1 MAAPAAVRLANEALA
16 HHRAGRLDRAA
27 ALYAKALAIEPGHF
41 ESLQLAGALALQRGF
56 NEEAAGLLG
65 RALALRPANP
75 DCLVRMGAACA
86 ALGRLEEAESCAR
99 RAIAIVPQSSDAARL
114 LGGVLVRAGKI
125 DAAIAAFR
133 ALTNAKP
140 NDADAWVALASAE
153 LQRGW
158 PAVACAACE
167 RALKVNPAHA
177 TARFVLGQA
186 QLQGHEVGA
195 ALASFSAQVAHR
207 PQHHLA
213 RSFRLFALNYEA
225 GISREQLFAEHREF
239 GRAVAP
245 ARSSALRPARVEGRR
260 VRLAFLSPDLRRH
273 AVATFLE
280 PLVEHIDRKRFE
292 IFLYHDHFRVD
303 EVSRRLQARAD
314 RWCNFVGHA
323 DSAVAAVVRAD
334 APDVLVD
341 LAGHTHHNRMA
352 LLAQRLAPV
361 QVNYLGYANT
371 TGLDAMDFRFTD
383 SVSDPEGET
392 DALHTERLV
401 RFAPV
406 AWAYAPPADAPDVS
420 PPPSAAGAPF
430 TFGCFNNLSK
440 VNAATL
446 ALWRRVLDAVP
457 GSRLLIK
464 GLRLDEARMR
474 ARLDAA
480 GIPAERAVLL
490 TPVASTREHLAA
502 YSQVDLA
509 LDPHPY
515 NGTTTTCE
523 ALWMGVPV
531 ITLRGDRHASRVGT
545 SLVTVVGHADWSA
558 GSEDEYVA
566 RAAALASDRVTLVA
580 ARAGL
585 RARMAASP
593 LLDHAGQAA
602 RFAAAIEQCI
612 ERVGKNSSGGSP

>member
-1 MAAPAAVRLANEALA
+1 
-16 HHRAGRLDRAA
+16 
-27 ALYAKALAIEPGHF
+27 
-41 ESLQLAGALALQRGF
+41 
-56 NEEAAGLLG
+56 
-65 RALALRPANP
+65 
-75 DCLVRMGAACA
+75 
-86 ALGRLEEAESCAR
+86 
-99 RAIAIVPQSSDAARL
+99 
-114 LGGVLVRAGKI
+114 
-125 DAAIAAFR
+125 
-133 ALTNAKP
+133 
-140 NDADAWVALASAE
+140 
-153 LQRGW
+153 
-158 PAVACAACE
+158 
-167 RALKVNPAHA
+167 
-177 TARFVLGQA
+177 
-186 QLQGHEVGA
+186 
-195 ALASFSAQVAHR
+195 
-207 PQHHLA
+207 
-213 RSFRLFALNYEA
+213 
-225 GISREQLFAEHREF
+225 
-239 GRAVAP
+239 
-245 ARSSALRPARVEGRR
+245 

-280 PLVEHIDRKRFE
+280 PLVEHIDRGRFE
-292 IFLYHDHFRVD
+292 IFLYHDHHRVD
-303 EVSRRLQARAD
+303 EVSHRLKSRAD
-314 RWCNFVGHA
+314 RWCNFVGQGDA
-323 DSAVAAVVRAD
+323 TVAAAVRAD

-383 SVSDPEGET
+383 PVSDPEGEA

-406 AWAYAPPADAPDVS
+406 AWAFSPPADSPEVA

-446 ALWRRVLDAVP
+446 ALWSRVLDAVP
-457 GSRLLIK
+457 GSRLLLK

-490 TPVASTREHLAA
+490 APVASTREHLAA
-502 YSQVDLA
+502 YSQVDVA

-531 ITLRGDRHASRVGT
+531 VTLRGDRHASRVGT
-545 SLVTVVGHADWSA
+545 SLVNAIGHAEWSA
-558 GSEDEYVA
+558 DSEVDYVRLAAGLAGDAA
-566 RAAALASDRVTLVA
+566 RLAAI
-580 ARAGL
+580 RAGL
-585 RARMAASP
+585 RARMTASP

-602 RFAAAIEQCI
+602 RFGAAIEACI
-612 ERVGKNSSGGSP
+612 ARVGDGSSIGSL